1 MTEIMEESN
10 NSDTWKKKLNE
21 EMIITQT
28 GTQQEIDEAYKK
40 LVQYYLNYAPV
51 SLYKYFR
58 DTDLNLDN
66 LKNNK
71 LWFSSPCKFNDVF
84 DCDVFVDKDKLIEG
98 LLDVASENVPISK
111 GSFIWN
117 QLRMIAE
124 DSVVSLKDTFLETK
138 KTIGVSCFS
147 ELKDSLLMWSH
158 YANNHSGF
166 CVEYNILETIRK
178 LAFTPVPVIYSNE
191 IVCFDEIN
199 NQDQRKIC
207 VSIIDK
213 SVSFKSPEWSYEREW
228 RIIRNKA
235 ACGDKW
241 DDNKKGALLDMIKP
255 SSIILGCNAK
265 PDFEQKVKE
274 YCQNSR
280 INLYKMEKD
289 ERQYK
294 LNQKTIFEFD
304 NQD

>member
-1 MTEIMEESN
+1 MIADINDDWKRNLYEE
-10 NSDTWKKKLNE
+10 L
-21 EMIITQT
+21 IISQT
-28 GTQQEIDEAYKK
+28 GTQQEKDKAYYKIG
-40 LVQYYLNYAPV
+40 QYYLNCAPI

-58 DTDLNLDN
+58 DKDLYLNN
-66 LKNNK
+66 VRNNK
-71 LWFSSPCKFNDVF
+71 LWYSSPCNFNDVY
-84 DCDVFVDKDKLIEG
+84 DCDIFFDDKKIFESLWYMASEGKLIRLG
-98 LLDVASENVPISK
+98 SAMGKMISTEINK
-111 GSFIWN
+111 SIMSG
-117 QLRMIAE
+117 
-124 DSVVSLKDTFLETK
+124 
-138 KTIGVSCFS
+138 KTHLTEIKNTTGVTCFS
-147 ELKDSLLMWSH
+147 EVKDSLLMWAH
-158 YANNHSGF
+158 YADNHRGF
-166 CVEYNILETIRK
+166 CVEYNLLDINKK
-178 LAFTPVPVIYSNE
+178 LKFTPIPVIYTDE
-191 IVCFDEIN
+191 IACFDSIN
-199 NQDQRKIC
+199 IETLDDDSKKLITT
-207 VSIIDK
+207 
-213 SVSFKSPEWSYEREW
+213 SVSLKSPEWSYEREW
-228 RIIRNKA
+228 RIIRDKG